1 MGFFIFATI
10 NTKNNMEAKI
20 NCIKCPDCG
29 FEINVEENF
38 TAIFDKKYKKEFLE
52 QLKVEQQI
60 LDQKVVDLKTQ
71 NEKFAS
77 LKAELTDLIEKAEKQ
92 GFAKENKNIN
102 IDND

>member
-1 MGFFIFATI
+1 
-10 NTKNNMEAKI
+10 MEAKI
-20 NCIKCPDCG
+20 NSIKCPDCG
-29 FEINVEENF
+29 LEINVDEEL
-38 TAIFDKKYKKEFLE
+38 TALYDKKYKKEFLE

-60 LDQKVVDLKTQ
+60 LDQKIVDLKMQ

-92 GFAKENKNIN
+92 GFANENKNIN